1 MVYEALAGTAG
12 LNVTFDSRFLDTL
25 TPFKLD
31 NVSVLD
37 ALDFLSLLTGTFW
50 EVLNNKTIIVLE
62 VNGYNQNS
70 PRFIQQVCTE
80 FERVKKSGSD
90 VRFSLHTVD
99 VSEILSERSY
109 FVLDDHINAI
119 GHSQVA
125 RLLVETI
132 RRLRSKVPSRG
143 TLKS

>member
-50 EVLNNKTIIVLE
+50 EVLNNKTIIVAPDTVRRELQPPIE
-62 VNGYNQNS
+62 KTIYLTHTTTQPGISEIITALRTLLNIGQIEQNS
-70 PRFIQQVCTE
+70 
-80 FERVKKSGSD
+80 
-90 VRFSLHTVD
+90 
-99 VSEILSERSY
+99 
-109 FVLDDHINAI
+109 NAI
-119 GHSQVA
+119 VLRDSADKIALAETLVA
-125 RLLVETI
+125 DLDLPE
-132 RRLRSKVPSRG
+132 RR
-143 TLKS
+143 